1 MKKYWLIIAA
11 LIALLVWREYYHA
24 HQTANICA
32 TQVADAVQGAS
43 DDLLAACEAKIDEIL
58 SQF

>member
-11 LIALLVWREYYHA
+11 LVALLGWREHYHA
-24 HQTANICA
+24 HQTASICA
-32 TQVADAVQGAS
+32 VQVADAVQVA
-43 DDLLAACEAKIDEIL
+43 IDETL

>member
-1 MKKYWLIIAA
+1 MKKSWLIIGA
-11 LIALLVWREYYHA
+11 LVALLGWREYYHA

-32 TQVADAVQGAS
+32 ARVADAVQVA
-43 DDLLAACEAKIDEIL
+43 IDETL